1 MSGGSM
7 DYLFGRIEDQIHVIP
22 DREIR
27 MLAKDFAKLM
37 YECEWYTSCD
47 TSEEQWLEALNKF
60 KNKWFGKGKR
70 EARLERMI
78 NEEIIDLKTE
88 LLKMIGNTK

>member
-1 MSGGSM
+1 
-7 DYLFGRIEDQIHVIP
+7 
-22 DREIR
+22 

-78 NEEIIDLKTE
+78 NEEINDLKTE